1 MATQNSQSFN
11 SHTQWTPGYHY
22 FASPLSIIYLIW
34 SIQRLI
40 KTPDADTAFAL
51 VGALALFGA
60 IAMVRLSPLR
70 VQDRLIRHEE
80 RTRLMRLLPE
90 EMQARIET
98 LHPRQLVAL
107 RFAPDA
113 EVVELVRQVYAN
125 PEMSSNEIK
134 AQIKR
139 WKADYFRA

>member
-1 MATQNSQSFN
+1 MLFRS
-11 SHTQWTPGYHY
+11 YHF
-22 FASPLSIIYLIW
+22 FAAPLSIAYLIW
-34 SIQRLI
+34 SVVRLV
-40 KTPDADTAFAL
+40 KTPNIDTAYAM

-90 EMQARIET
+90 DMQARVET
-98 LHPRQLVAL
+98 LRPRQLVAL